1 MTRLQPEAKRERRT
15 SRGVP
20 DWETQLAAV
29 LQQPRER
36 DLLFLHH
43 LQLRSPRPLQLPSL
57 RHLQLPSL
65 RHLQLP
71 GLRHLLLQP
80 LRRLLLMV
88 RERRRLLG

>member
-57 RHLQLPSL
+57 RHLQLP
-65 RHLQLP
+65 